1 MSDFATPWT
10 GACQAPLSSTISQC
24 LLEFMFIELVVLSN
38 QLILC
43 CMLLLLPSMFPSIW
57 VFSNELALHIKW
69 PAYCSFSFSPFKE
82 YTQLISFRID
92 WFDLLEIQE
101 TLKSF
106 FQHDILKAS
115 VLHHSAFFMVQL
127 SHPFITSRKTIA
139 LAIWLHA
146 PLSAKWCH
154 SSS

>member
-57 VFSNELALHIKW
+57 VFSDELALHIKW
-69 PAYCSFSFSPFKE
+69 PAYCSFSFSISPSTD
-82 YTQLISFRID
+82 YSGLISFRID
-92 WFDLLEIQE
+92 CFNLLAVQG
-101 TLKSF
+101 TLKSLL
-106 FQHDILKAS
+106 QHHNLKPS
-115 VLHHSAFFMVQL
+115 ILHHSAFFMVQL

-139 LAIWLHA
+139 LAI
-146 PLSAKWCH
+146 
-154 SSS
+154 